1 MENLALRR
9 GANASCNFNNMTDE
23 QLQAWHTAVLSEAQR
38 ENYVNHNLEIVR
50 HYRTEAISRAPAFD
64 LERNAIDAAIAR
76 HGLCVPHAVASS
88 ESIAR
93 TQAAAAAAA
102 ALAANQ
108 EEVQPPPIRRPRMEQ
123 PEEQQPNVT
132 AAPSVS
138 GTATATSSATAIGNR
153 YGHYVALAHIFSD
166 TYAARSA
173 EPTVAASGAASA
185 NGGVSSTNNNN
196 NSSSSTN
203 KNQEPEEAEINDMAI
218 TKTIDSLGLRRT

>member
-93 TQAAAAAAA
+93 TQAAAAAA
-102 ALAANQ
+102 LAATQ
-108 EEVQPPPIRRPRMEQ
+108 EELQPPPIRRPRMEQ

-138 GTATATSSATAIGNR
+138 GTAAASATATGSR

-166 TYAARSA
+166 TYAASSTEA
-173 EPTVAASGAASA
+173 TVAASGAVSA
-185 NGGVSSTNNNN
+185 NGDVSSTNNNN
-196 NSSSSTN
+196 NSSTN